1 MTRLYPAL
9 TIQVYNNAICNPD
22 ALNQYEPFTSEVY
35 GETSFDL
42 VNQMI
47 DAVSPITSEMK
58 FIDLGSGVGQV
69 VLQVISYVF
78 DKILDLVHFHF
89 FSLSLL
95 HKYIDLPGAGSCVDR
110 VPAVCR
116 DREGQDSL
124 RHGRHHGLALQKVD
138 GMVI

>member
-89 FSLSLL
+89 FTFTF
-95 HKYIDLPGAGSCVDR
+95 YTNI
-110 VPAVCR
+110 
-116 DREGQDSL
+116 
-124 RHGRHHGLALQKVD
+124 
-138 GMVI
+138 